1 MVRQFTENTE
11 RTERRKITLRKAN
24 AIQSS
29 INDAIRSIKVEKT
42 IELTEFQ
49 DPVVELQKAN
59 DKLFANDA
67 RRQKLLLALY
77 NIRGLVG
84 AANASAGIDM
94 NLAKAAFIDK
104 RVTQLDEIA
113 NSESVTDIAVIK
125 GKLEKIKNRKEESRA
140 SLYGR
145 DDTVSTSVIGAE
157 QVDQAKTEIKN
168 LKKQK
173 QKLNDEILELNIKT
187 EIPLTDE
194 VVATL
199 QAEGLI

>member
-1 MVRQFTENTE
+1 M
-11 RTERRKITLRKAN
+11 
-24 AIQSS
+24 
-29 INDAIRSIKVEKT
+29 
-42 IELTEFQ
+42 
-49 DPVVELQKAN
+49 
-59 DKLFANDA
+59 FANDT
-67 RRQKLLLALY
+67 RRQQLLLAHY

-84 AANASAGIDM
+84 AANAQSGID
-94 NLAKAAFIDK
+94 LALTKAAFVDK
-104 RVTQLDEIA
+104 RIAQLTELADGKTRIEAAIIA
-113 NSESVTDIAVIK
+113 
-125 GKLEKIKNRKEESRA
+125 GKLDKIRNRKEESRA